1 MQLVQLLL
9 GHGAGAG
16 PRRRNAAGMP
26 LRFFPGLGKKLAPS
40 AAAPLPENGTAVFG
54 GPRG

>member
-9 GHGAGAG
+9 GHGAGGVLVAASAG
-16 PRRRNAAGMP
+16 SLA
-26 LRFFPGLGKKLAPS
+26 FPGWEKLAPS